1 MDARG
6 TRWTESAPTSGR
18 NVALG
23 WITAARFLV
32 STLTLAIA
40 SCLALGLPN
49 APGAGALQAQL
60 QIAGRPNPPA
70 YMAPSAGPVAAAEV
84 TTRNFIIRA
93 PSPQLAQQAAQLA
106 EKYRRE
112 LSLEWLGY
120 EIAPWDEK
128 CPVQVIIDR
137 FPGGETSFAFVRND
151 SGEQAQPIGW
161 QMKVFG
167 PPDRLL
173 DAVLPH
179 EITHTIFATHFGR
192 PLPRWADEGAC
203 TTVEHESE
211 RAKNHRLL
219 IDFLTGK
226 PSRGIPFNRMFTMTE
241 YPHDILPLY
250 AQGYSLAKFLIR
262 QRDRQTFVAYIGEGL
277 QRSDSRDSLA
287 AWNEVTQKYYGYK
300 DLSDLQLKW
309 LKWVESGSP
318 LEVPSPNQGRLASAP
333 ENKLEARG
341 IVQSVAADTVPP
353 DALPNATAINGSWAT
368 APRESSNSVAPTGP
382 VTLAGLVQGSWY
394 RQQMA
399 TGVQTSNQSGASA
412 APADSFRP
420 GSVRS
425 ANPEVILRR
434 PSLMLEAKE

>member
-6 TRWTESAPTSGR
+6 TRWPKSVPTAGPTLDLSALTVPRLWRSTRSLF
-18 NVALG
+18 VA
-23 WITAARFLV
+23 A
-32 STLTLAIA
+32 
-40 SCLALGLPN
+40 CLALGAL
-49 APGAGALQAQL
+49 AAWPGGELLAQVQLAGMPSPA
-60 QIAGRPNPPA
+60 AGRPPIPA
-70 YMAPSAGPVAAAEV
+70 MAAPAAQV

-93 PSPQLAQQAAQLA
+93 PNPQLAQQAAQLA

-137 FPGGETSFAFVRND
+137 LPGGETSFAFVRND
-151 SGEQAQPIGW
+151 SGEKAQPIGW

-167 PPDRLL
+167 PPDRVL

-277 QRSDSRDSLA
+277 QRSDSREPLA
-287 AWNEVTQKYYGYK
+287 AWNEVTLKYYGYK

-318 LEVPSPNQGRLASAP
+318 LEVKPPVTPAANSLLP
-333 ENKLEARG
+333 
-341 IVQSVAADTVPP
+341 VAAAPLPSQPP
-353 DALPNATAINGSWAT
+353 APGAVNTINGSWANASRPESVSQAEP
-368 APRESSNSVAPTGP
+368 APAAF
-382 VTLAGLVQGSWY
+382 AGLVQGSWY
-394 RQQMA
+394 RQQMSA
-399 TGVQTSNQSGASA
+399 GRQNPQESEQTAP
-412 APADSFRP
+412 PADAFRP
-420 GSVRS
+420 GSIRS
-425 ANPEVILRR
+425 ANPEIILRR
-434 PSLMLEAKE
+434 PSW